1 MNYSYL
7 NSLVGQSVAV
17 KERIVEEDPKEQGIR
32 KALNFGHTIGHA
44 FESLSFLKMRPIL
57 HGHAVA
63 AGIVSEPDGDIE
75 PSRLLYKRVL
85 SGALL

>member
-17 KERIVEEDPKEQGIR
+17 KERIVEEDPRGNKGIR

-57 HGHAVA
+57 LVM
-63 AGIVSEPDGDIE
+63 
-75 PSRLLYKRVL
+75 R
-85 SGALL
+85 